1 MVNFGNCKGFSGLLA
16 NERWRKVS
24 RTRTPRECKNEKIG
38 FRLGVQESFLRAVT
52 RCQPVILGFQDTP
65 IKNPIR
71 YDKIRE

>member
-1 MVNFGNCKGFSGLLA
+1 M
-16 NERWRKVS
+16 S